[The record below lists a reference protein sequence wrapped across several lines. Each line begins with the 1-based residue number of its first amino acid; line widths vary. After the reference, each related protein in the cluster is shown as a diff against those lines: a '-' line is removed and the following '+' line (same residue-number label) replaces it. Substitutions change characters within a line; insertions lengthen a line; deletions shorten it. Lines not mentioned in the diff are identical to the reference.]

1 MRNTLLFSIFT
12 LLLLLSLGEC
22 NYLGSN
28 EDCVETCV
36 NMMQKN
42 NQMEQLSYPSLRMKD
57 EGMTVE
63 SFKGICESFEK
74 ADECLQACALHNN
87 EAEKIRMH
95 TYAGIR
101 YICIEKRE
109 EFFRT
114 LPCLAQHEPKA
125 MSKCSSQINESI
137 KASTE
142 FSNTV
147 INKESHHLRH
157 RFESLCESL
166 GNTVSCIEPITR
178 ENCGEQAADMMMT
191 FIKVGFG
198 SFEQVYSQL
207 GISDQLPST
216 CRSLLSTNRSN
227 AKTARR
233 TANNSRVDH
242 YIGVAISLLVLSL
255 LR

>member
-1 MRNTLLFSIFT
+1 MALPRVIFPLLHLFT
-12 LLLLLSLGEC
+12 LGASNFLG
-22 NYLGSN
+22 NN

-42 NQMEQLSYPSLRMKD
+42 NQMEQLSYPSLRTRD
-57 EGMTVE
+57 DQMTQA
-63 SFKGICESFEK
+63 SFRGICESFGK
-74 ADECLQACALHNN
+74 ADECLKECAAHNN

-101 YICIEKRE
+101 YICIEKKD
-109 EFFRT
+109 EFFHT
-114 LPCLAQHEPKA
+114 LPCLSKHEPKA
-125 MSKCSSQINESI
+125 MSKCSTQINESI

-157 RFESLCESL
+157 RFETLCESL

-178 ENCGEQAADMMMT
+178 ENCGEEAADMMMK

-207 GISDQLPST
+207 GISDQLPSS
-216 CRSLLSTNRSN
+216 CRTLLSPSRSHS
-227 AKTARR
+227 KTARR
-233 TANNSRVDH
+233 TANGARIDRSIVLS
-242 YIGVAISLLVLSL
+242 ITVLAISFLL
-255 LR
+255 

>member
-1 MRNTLLFSIFT
+1 MSLSLSIFT
-12 LLLLLSLGEC
+12 FLHLFILGVS
-22 NYLGSN
+22 NFLGNN

-42 NQMEQLSYPSLRMKD
+42 NQMEQLSYPSHRSKD
-57 EGMTVE
+57 GQMTQE

-74 ADECLQACALHNN
+74 ADRCLDSCSKSGNK

-101 YICIEKRE
+101 YICIEKKD
-109 EFFRT
+109 EFFHT
-114 LPCLAQHEPKA
+114 LPCLSLHEPKA
-125 MSKCSSQINESI
+125 ISKCSLQINESI

-147 INKESHHLRH
+147 LNKESHHLRH

-178 ENCGEQAADMMMT
+178 ENCGEDSADMMMK
-191 FIKVGFG
+191 FIKIGFG

-207 GISDQLPST
+207 GISDQLPSA
-216 CRSLLSTNRSN
+216 CRSLLSPIKTNS
-227 AKTARR
+227 KSARR
-233 TANNSRVDH
+233 TSNGSR
-242 YIGVAISLLVLSL
+242 INGFIALIMTSLALSL
-255 LR
+255 LH